1 VAAVVAAVL
10 AEDAPTTVAI
20 PVPEAVVPTAATP
33 ELTRSNTTFAGSAF
47 RSKSKTGMSPF
58 KLPNIT
64 MPKLRPNITMPK
76 PRLAPMPRAVERK
89 TLEESMM
96 PPVPPK
102 AGPGP
107 GRPPFRPVA
116 ARRARRSCGSGPRCS
131 TRQAA
136 PGPPKGFPKL
146 PDCKTFDACVSDGT
160 NVDKC
165 CSMELG
171 SNERAC
177 GLCAKAACSLR
188 ADFCA
193 GYSRSNWYCTLCF
206 QIADRELLIKPAPPG
221 GGPGAQLDTSQLG
234 AQFGAKLP
242 PLPQPAFGQK
252 GQPGPGAK
260 PGPWPK
266 GPKGP
271 WGGPAP
277 TGKAAPSKHP
287 KGMAKPKVAPPRNAF
302 GGLPKAFDARKHEM

>member
-1 VAAVVAAVL
+1 MALHRWAFVAVVVAAVL
-10 AEDAPTTVAI
+10 AEDAPKTMAILVPEPAI
-20 PVPEAVVPTAATP
+20 PAIATP
-33 ELTRSNTTFAGSAF
+33 APKGNRSNNATFAGSPF
-47 RSKSKTGMSPF
+47 WSKNKTGLSPF
-58 KLPNIT
+58 RL
-64 MPKLRPNITMPK
+64 PNITMPK
-76 PRLAPMPRAVERK
+76 PRLAPTPELVERGSPGR
-89 TLEESMM
+89 SMT
-96 PPVPPK
+96 PPAPPK
-102 AGPGP
+102 AASGPGV
-107 GRPPFRPVA
+107 GRPPLRPVA
-116 ARRARRSCGSGPRCS
+116 HVAAEVSIP
-131 TRQAA
+131 RQAA